1 MKVAVTCR
9 ADNMDALV
17 DQRFGRCSWFAIY
30 DTDTHEVEFV
40 KNTAKDEDSGAGPA
54 AVAIVADHQ
63 VRKIVS
69 GGHNFFR
76 CTLMYDFTILK
87 HDNAICNVQNA
98 FLVAD
103 DNNIAFDLVVHLFE
117 YLN

>member
-69 GGHNFFR
+69 GEFGFKIKNMLMELNIQMVMVKEEK
-76 CTLMYDFTILK
+76 TLAQIIELISK
-87 HDNAICNVQNA
+87 
-98 FLVAD
+98 
-103 DNNIAFDLVVHLFE
+103 
-117 YLN
+117 